1 MGRYCDE
8 AQMARQACSQLS
20 LRERMVIG
28 IIMNKRANHIHKWIE
43 EAHHPHHTD
52 DIKYQVSRC
61 SSTSL
66 GICTEGCKIGRGS
79 GTDVFTEHE
88 GDTEIDGQHT

>member
-1 MGRYCDE
+1 MEGSEDN
-8 AQMARQACSQLS
+8 RQACSQLS

-52 DIKYQVSRC
+52 DIKSQVGRG

-66 GICTEGCKIGRGS
+66 CIGPECSKIGSSRS
-79 GTDVFTEHE
+79 TDVLAKHE